1 MSLQTLTL
9 NAWCGGGWAPEPDP
23 DIRRLCGGCVEAGGG
38 CVEAVWRLCGGCVEA
53 VWRLVVVV
61 VTVQVWDL

>member
-9 NAWCGGGWAPEPDP
+9 NAWCGDGWAPEPDP
-23 DIRRLCGGCVEAGGG
+23 DIRRLCGGCVEA
-38 CVEAVWRLCGGCVEA
+38 
-53 VWRLVVVV
+53 VWRLVVEV